1 MSKKILF
8 SLVLLLTGFIS
19 FSQLYRKPVYPQNYF
34 RWVTNLNPDIVANM
48 GELRPNHWHMGLDVR
63 TNQVVNQNVYAAA
76 DGYIAFVGIE
86 SLSWGRWIIINH
98 PNGLSTLYGHLNDF
112 RDDLEKYVT
121 ELQYQNESWETH
133 LTIPPGKFPVKKGD
147 FISFSGTTGGSGGP
161 HVHWEIIDTKS
172 GRRLNPTLFGTPI
185 VDNVPPAI
193 IKMAMYDR
201 SNSVY
206 DQSPSIF
213 SLSKA
218 GGVYSVAGGTINT
231 NLKKLSFSIQ
241 AYDIR
246 NGTSNQDGIYSA
258 RLFVD
263 NKEIS
268 SFYIDSIDYADSRYM
283 NCQVDYR
290 MISFGSSWMQHTS
303 KLPGD
308 LSGVYYDLGENS
320 IISLSDTLTRNV
332 RIEVADANGNVSA
345 INFSVKNNG
354 GTAPAAK
361 IYEWW
366 PGRPNRLIKSAFEA
380 SLPLNALYDKMNT
393 GYTSMPSASLNS
405 VSARH
410 KLGET
415 YIPVHS
421 NYEVKIK
428 PDKYISPENRNRIV
442 IKRIGK
448 NTIIRKASWT
458 GEWLTAQF
466 RDFGTFEAFI
476 DNVPPSVN
484 SLGAGEIVNLNK
496 ATRITFTPTD
506 NYGIASF
513 RAELDG
519 EWLRFTND
527 KGRTWIYNFDN
538 RVTPGQHTLTVII
551 TDIAGNVTRRSWQFV
566 RGVNPPPA
574 AAASS
579 PAINESKKPA
589 VKKTVAPAKVA
600 PAKTGSKSPAA
611 KKATTSKTPS
621 KAAGK
626 ETGKKSGT
634 AKATSDKKE
643 TVSGKKATAAK
654 STSATKKTV
663 DKKPAEKSS
672 STKKTTTTKK
682 K

>member
-1 MSKKILF
+1 MSKKILI
-8 SLVLLLTGFIS
+8 SLALLLTGFVS
-19 FSQLYRKPVYPQNYF
+19 FSQLYKKPVYPQNYF

-86 SLSWGRWIIINH
+86 PLSWGRWIIINH

-112 RDDLEKYVT
+112 RSDLEQYVT
-121 ELQYQNESWETH
+121 QQQYNNESWETH
-133 LTIPPGKFPVKKGD
+133 LSIPPGKFPVKKGD

-185 VDNVPPAI
+185 MDNIPPTI
-193 IKMAMYDR
+193 IKIAMYDR
-201 SNSVY
+201 NNAVY
-206 DQSPSIF
+206 DQSPSLF
-213 SLSKA
+213 KLSKTGA
-218 GGVYSVAGGTINT
+218 TYSVAGGTIHTSLN
-231 NLKKLSFSIQ
+231 KLSFSIQ
-241 AYDIR
+241 AYDTR
-246 NGTSNQDGIYSA
+246 NGTGNQDGIYSA
-258 RLFVD
+258 RLFLD
-263 NKEIS
+263 NREIS

-283 NCQVDYR
+283 NCQVDYK
-290 MISFGSSWMQHTS
+290 MISSGGSWMQHTS

-320 IISLSDTLTRNV
+320 IISLADTLMHNIK
-332 RIEVADANGNVSA
+332 IEVADANGNIST
-345 INFSVKNNG
+345 INFNVKNNG
-354 GTAPAAK
+354 AAPPAAK
-361 IYEWW
+361 AYEWL
-366 PGRPNRLIKSAFEA
+366 PGRTNRLIRTAFEA
-380 SLPLNALYDKMNT
+380 NMPLNALYDKMNT
-393 GYTSMPSASLNS
+393 GYTSTPSVSLNS

-442 IKRIGK
+442 IKRTGRTS
-448 NTIIRKASWT
+448 TIKKATWN

-466 RDFGTFEAFI
+466 RDFGIFEAFI
-476 DNVPPSVN
+476 DNAPPTIN

-496 ATRITFTPTD
+496 AARITFTPTD
-506 NYGIASF
+506 NYGIADF

-527 KGRTWIYNFDN
+527 KGRTWVYNFDN
-538 RVTPGQHTLTVII
+538 RVTPGQHTLTVTV
-551 TDIAGNVTRRSWQFV
+551 TDIAGNITRKSWQFV
-566 RGVNPPPA
+566 RGINPPPA
-574 AAASS
+574 TTPAAASLV
-579 PAINESKKPA
+579 EKDEKPA
-589 VKKTVAPAKVA
+589 VRKTTIPPKTTTKTTVIKKTDTKTST
-600 PAKTGSKSPAA
+600 KTGSKTA
-611 KKATTSKTPS
+611 S
-621 KAAGK
+621 KAAANS
-626 ETGKKSGT
+626 TGKKTVT
-634 AKATSDKKE
+634 AKKE
-643 TVSGKKATAAK
+643 TTSGKKATPIK
-654 STSATKKTV
+654 STPATKKAT
-663 DKKPAEKSS
+663 DKKPGAKDA